1 MKLKHV
7 ITILLV
13 AICLFIAPAQATQM
27 SVEPVHH
34 EVVQGDNITIDIK
47 VYPEESAVYGA
58 SYTLHF
64 DNTLLHA
71 TTQAKGPFL
80 THDNATSNIYKD
92 EIDNTIG
99 EIIYAEARTGAT
111 AGVTDPG
118 VLATITFQVIG
129 EGGVSSLNI
138 MDLEGELLY
147 SLSGSI
153 PTDINNGSVEILM
166 PSATFLIQ
174 GYIFYE
180 NGTPCNNS
188 SVNITN
194 LNRSKEWA
202 AATNESSN
210 YYWIMLSSGADLI
223 TGETLQF
230 NVESPDGCQSNIT
243 EHIITQTEVDA
254 GGFEYDIMLEFRP
267 GDVNGDG
274 KITSAD
280 AAIVLQMV
288 VRGEYNFIADVNHD
302 DSVTSLD
309 ALMIMQ
315 AAVGHITFNR

>member
-1 MKLKHV
+1 MKLKQV
-7 ITILLV
+7 ITILFV
-13 AICLFIAPAQATQM
+13 AICLFIAPAQAAQM
-27 SVEPVHH
+27 SVEPAYQ

-64 DNTLLHA
+64 DNTLLTA

-80 THDNATSNIYKD
+80 THDGAISNIYKD
-92 EIDNTIG
+92 EINNTIG
-99 EIIYAEARTGAT
+99 EIIYAETRTGAT

-129 EGGVSSLNI
+129 EGGVCSLNVS
-138 MDLEGELLY
+138 DLDGGLLY
-147 SLSGSI
+147 SISGSI
-153 PTDINNGSVEILM
+153 PTDINNGSVELLM
-166 PSATFLIQ
+166 PSAPFLIH

-180 NGTPCNNS
+180 NGTPCNNP

-210 YYWIMLSSGADLI
+210 YYRIMLSSGADLI

-230 NVESPDGCQSNIT
+230 NVASPDGCQSNVT
-243 EHIITQTEVDA
+243 EHIVTQTEVDA
-254 GGFEYDIMLEFRP
+254 GGFGYNIMLEFLP

-274 KITSAD
+274 ELTSSD
-280 AAIVLQMV
+280 AVIALQMAV
-288 VRGEYNFIADVNHD
+288 CGEYDCMADVNHD
-302 DSVTSLD
+302 NSVTSLD

-315 AAVGHITFNR
+315 AAVEHITFNK

>member
-1 MKLKHV
+1 MKLKQV

-27 SVEPVHH
+27 SVEPVHQ

-47 VYPEESAVYGA
+47 VYPEKSEIYGA
-58 SYTLHF
+58 SYTLYF
-64 DNTLLHA
+64 NSALLNA
-71 TTQAKGPFL
+71 TTQVKGPFL
-80 THDNATSNIYKD
+80 TQDGASSNRYKY

-99 EIIYAEARTGAT
+99 EIIYAETRTGAT

-129 EGGVSSLNI
+129 EEGVCSLNI
-138 MDLEGELLY
+138 SDLEGGLLY
-147 SLSGSI
+147 AAISGSISTAI

-166 PSATFLIQ
+166 PQTPFSIN
-174 GYIFYE
+174 GYVFYE
-180 NGTPCNNS
+180 NGVPCNNP

-230 NVESPDGCQSNIT
+230 NVASPDGCQSNVT
-243 EHIITQTEVDA
+243 EHIVTQTEVDA
-254 GGFEYDIMLEFRP
+254 GVFEYDIMLEFLLP

-274 KITSAD
+274 ELTSSD
-280 AAIVLQMV
+280 AVIVLQMAV
-288 VRGEYNFIADVNHD
+288 CGEYNFIADVNHD

-315 AAVGHITFNR
+315 AAV